1 MKTKISILSALGI
14 VLASAICLVSCTKK
28 ASTDNPDPKG
38 GDAKGSFTLSYTPK
52 ADILDVADI
61 YLDVVINGETF
72 KHVAITDKFSISVN
86 EEFDLP
92 AEGIIKITCTKK
104 AEIPEKAEFDLGYE
118 CKVTI
123 GKNFADEASFD
134 SQGVMAEYIGEAL
147 SNELYNPSWSISLDK
162 DGYCPVPE

>member
-86 EEFDLP
+86 EEFDL
-92 AEGIIKITCTKK
+92 
-104 AEIPEKAEFDLGYE
+104 GYE
-118 CKVTI
+118 CRVTI
-123 GKNFADEASFD
+123 GNNFADEASHD
-134 SQGVMAEYIGEAL
+134 SGGVLAEYIEDVL

-162 DGYCPVPE
+162 DGYSQVPE